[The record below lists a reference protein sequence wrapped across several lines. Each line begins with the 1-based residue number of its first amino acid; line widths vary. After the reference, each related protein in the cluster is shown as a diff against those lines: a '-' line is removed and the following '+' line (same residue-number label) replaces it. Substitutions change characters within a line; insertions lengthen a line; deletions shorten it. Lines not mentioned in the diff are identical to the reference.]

1 MDSSPSSSE
10 NNPEISVIVPVY
22 NEAPN
27 IEPLVMRLLESL
39 KSMGRGFEIILAAIQ
54 KVLE

>member
-1 MDSSPSSSE
+1 MNSSPSSSE

-22 NEAPN
+22 NEEPN

>member
-1 MDSSPSSSE
+1 MNSSPSSSE

-39 KSMGRGFEIILAAIQ
+39 KPMGRGFEIILAAIQ